1 MDAVLDM
8 FRVLW
13 EPQAV
18 FGRIKERPRFV
29 VAWLVLSALL
39 LVLSLLSRPY
49 QNAAMEAFRATLPAE
64 QAARMGSPGQSIVKV
79 VIGTPIVCFIA
90 LAAGAGLLWIG
101 VAITG
106 TQARYKTLLSI
117 LAHGAITYAIF
128 GAISWI
134 VLNVRGVE
142 SVSSFAD
149 LRPPLGLDLLAPGA
163 GLFVGAVLNGINPFS
178 VWGVWLCGTGIS
190 VTHGTARG
198 SAITMTALAY
208 VVGLVLLSS
217 PILLLGM
224 LTKR

>member
-1 MDAVLDM
+1 MDAVLDL

-13 EPQAV
+13 EPQVV

-39 LVLSLLSRPY
+39 LVLSILARPY

-64 QAARMGSPGQSIVKV
+64 QAARMGNQGQSIVKI
-79 VIGTPIVCFIA
+79 VIGTPIVCLIA

-106 TQARYKTLLSI
+106 AQARYKTLLSI
-117 LAHGAITYAIF
+117 LAHAAITYVIF
-128 GAISWI
+128 GAISWV
-134 VLNVRGVE
+134 VLNVRGIT

-178 VWGVWLCGTGIS
+178 AWGVWLCGTGIS

-208 VVGLVLLSS
+208 VVGLVMLSS

-224 LTKR
+224 LTKQ